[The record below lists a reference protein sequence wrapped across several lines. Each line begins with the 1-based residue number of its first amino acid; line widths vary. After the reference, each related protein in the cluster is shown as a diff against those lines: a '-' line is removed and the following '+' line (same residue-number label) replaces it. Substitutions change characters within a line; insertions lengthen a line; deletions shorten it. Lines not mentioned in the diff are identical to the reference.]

1 MISGPTVDL
10 LLSGH
15 IAISLVAIVAGLV
28 ALVALAAGRWMP
40 RLQAGF
46 LVTTALTSVTG
57 FLFPFGGVTPAFVFG
72 ILSIVALAL
81 AGLARARRLA
91 SRSARITY
99 AAAGAFALYLN
110 LVVLVVQSFQKLSPL
125 QRLAPTQSE
134 APFLAAQAAVLAIAV
149 LLGVLASRRTGWD
162 GPVPA

>member
-81 AGLARARRLA
+81 AGLAWARRLA